1 MTRLPPLDEDE
12 IKKQYGDYFDK
23 AFMVSFVMALMCFAV
38 IGRLIV
44 GVRQRMEREKN
55 IIEVDGKNII
65 DMDSE

>member
-12 IKKQYGDYFDK
+12 IKKQYGEYFDK

>member
-12 IKKQYGDYFDK
+12 IKKQYEDYFDK

>member
-1 MTRLPPLDEDE
+1 VTRLPPQDEDE

>member
-12 IKKQYGDYFDK
+12 IKKQYEDYFDK

-55 IIEVDGKNII
+55 IIEVDRKNII